1 MTQVI
6 SAANDNKVVVINL
19 LVSAMAADRQIDLD
33 VLNIKVEELH
43 DEIRKLVTEKIFP
56 KDFLRN
62 YARLRENGETLLKQ
76 DGSIMCSIVA
86 VMSRSEAVIKIR
98 ELNKIK
104 EEWAQ
109 QLAKD
114 EPGYQAMCDKHLLE
128 MSQKAIAKGADSAQV
143 MLLAE
148 HLRKRQPTWEE
159 VAARFKF
166 EFVVTPVT
174 MEDGE
179 FDADL
184 YEAQR
189 DSVVALREGVLG
201 AVIQHVCKESMEILE
216 TLDKKT
222 TGSQSG
228 EVKVNPRTV
237 RRAQA
242 MCVKL
247 NSLAF
252 IHPLIRPLHDA
263 LKSEMDKVPANGFL
277 TGGEFQNLR
286 ECLKSLRDQTI
297 VWDRLKNGQP
307 LIQVATT
314 AAVSNITQQA
324 PATAQA
330 NLGQAQ
336 QATLNQPASTA
347 SAAAASMP
355 ATSVASTVQA
365 GAAAPAAAVAQTTA
379 TPVVVAQATDEEDET
394 TVPDAVESTPVVQ
407 EEPKP
412 ALSQNFALF
421 L

>member
-76 DGSIMCSIVA
+76 DGSIMCSIGA

-247 NSLAF
+247 TSLAF
-252 IHPLIRPLHDA
+252 IHPLIHAD
-263 LKSEMDKVPANGFL
+263 SG
-277 TGGEFQNLR
+277 
-286 ECLKSLRDQTI
+286 
-297 VWDRLKNGQP
+297 
-307 LIQVATT
+307 
-314 AAVSNITQQA
+314 
-324 PATAQA
+324 
-330 NLGQAQ
+330 
-336 QATLNQPASTA
+336 
-347 SAAAASMP
+347 
-355 ATSVASTVQA
+355 
-365 GAAAPAAAVAQTTA
+365 
-379 TPVVVAQATDEEDET
+379 
-394 TVPDAVESTPVVQ
+394 PDAYTRMLALVDPRYERLVPQTLRGIFWQHMLRFSDGQRAPLPIYESIEVTGAVRQILQGGPEKLPMLANEMKRQGRRNMAETAMAWVTANKVSR
-407 EEPKP
+407 EEVREFTDRRGRINE
-412 ALSQNFALF
+412 L
-421 L
+421 

>member
-62 YARLRENGETLLKQ
+62 YARFRENGEALLKQ
-76 DGSIMCSIVA
+76 DGSIMCSIGA
-86 VMSRSEAVIKIR
+86 VMSRSEAVTKLR

-109 QLAKD
+109 QLTAD
-114 EPGYQAMCDKHLLE
+114 EPGYKAMCDKHLLE
-128 MSQKAIAKGADSAQV
+128 MSQKAIDKGADPAQV
-143 MLLAE
+143 TLLAD
-148 HLRKRQPTWEE
+148 HLRKRQPSWEE

-174 MEDGE
+174 MEDSE

-216 TLDKKT
+216 TLDKKA

-263 LKSEMDKVPANGFL
+263 LKCEMDKVPGNGFL

-307 LIQVATT
+307 LIQVSNAITSSNTAQQAQATAQVT
-314 AAVSNITQQA
+314 PVQTQQA
-324 PATAQA
+324 TSI
-330 NLGQAQ
+330 
-336 QATLNQPASTA
+336 QPASTA
-347 SAAAASMP
+347 PAAV
-355 ATSVASTVQA
+355 ATV
-365 GAAAPAAAVAQTTA
+365 AAAPAVTTGQAVAATA
-379 TPVVVAQATDEEDET
+379 VAAAQPASAPAVVGQAADEVEET
-394 TVPDAVESTPVVQ
+394 AVPDEVESMPVVQ

-412 ALSQNFALF
+412 ALSQNFSLF

>member
-6 SAANDNKVVVINL
+6 NAVGDNKVVVINL
-19 LVSAMAADRQIDLD
+19 LVSAMAADRQIDLE

-56 KDFLRN
+56 RDFLRS
-62 YARLRENGETLLKQ
+62 YARLRENGETILKQ
-76 DGSIMCSIVA
+76 DGSIMCSIGA
-86 VMSRSEAVIKIR
+86 VMSRSEAVLKLR
-98 ELNKIK
+98 QLQEVKD
-104 EEWAQ
+104 EWAQ

-128 MSQKAIAKGADSAQV
+128 MSQKAITNGADAKQV
-143 MLLAE
+143 QLLTE

-159 VAARFKF
+159 VAAKFKF

-174 MEDGE
+174 MEENE

-216 TLDKKT
+216 TLDKKEV
-222 TGSQSG
+222 GSASG

-242 MCVKL
+242 MSVKL
-247 NSLAF
+247 GSLAF

-263 LKSEMDKVPANGFL
+263 LKSEMDKVPSTGFL

-286 ECLKSLRDQTI
+286 ECLKSLRDQTV

-307 LIQVATT
+307 LIHITTAPAASNTTQQALAITGVTPGQTQQATSNQPATT
-314 AAVSNITQQA
+314 A
-324 PATAQA
+324 PAAA
-330 NLGQAQ
+330 
-336 QATLNQPASTA
+336 ATVPAA
-347 SAAAASMP
+347 SAAC
-355 ATSVASTVQA
+355 TVQ
-365 GAAAPAAAVAQTTA
+365 GGTAAPAAAVVQTTPA
-379 TPVVVAQATDEEDET
+379 PAVVAQATDEVEET
-394 TVPDAVESTPVVQ
+394 SVPDEAESTPVVQ
-407 EEPKP
+407 EESKD
-412 ALSQNFALF
+412 SMTQNFSLF

>member
-1 MTQVI
+1 
-6 SAANDNKVVVINL
+6 
-19 LVSAMAADRQIDLD
+19 
-33 VLNIKVEELH
+33 
-43 DEIRKLVTEKIFP
+43 
-56 KDFLRN
+56 
-62 YARLRENGETLLKQ
+62 
-76 DGSIMCSIVA
+76 
-86 VMSRSEAVIKIR
+86 
-98 ELNKIK
+98 
-104 EEWAQ
+104 
-109 QLAKD
+109 
-114 EPGYQAMCDKHLLE
+114 
-128 MSQKAIAKGADSAQV
+128 
-143 MLLAE
+143 
-148 HLRKRQPTWEE
+148 
-159 VAARFKF
+159 
-166 EFVVTPVT
+166 
-174 MEDGE
+174 
-179 FDADL
+179 
-184 YEAQR
+184 
-189 DSVVALREGVLG
+189 
-201 AVIQHVCKESMEILE
+201 
-216 TLDKKT
+216 
-222 TGSQSG
+222 
-228 EVKVNPRTV
+228 
-237 RRAQA
+237 

-394 TVPDAVESTPVVQ
+394 TVPDAVESTPVVH

>member
-76 DGSIMCSIVA
+76 DGSIMCSIGA

-201 AVIQHVCKESMEILE
+201 AVIQHVCKESME
-216 TLDKKT
+216 
-222 TGSQSG
+222 
-228 EVKVNPRTV
+228 
-237 RRAQA
+237 
-242 MCVKL
+242 
-247 NSLAF
+247 
-252 IHPLIRPLHDA
+252 
-263 LKSEMDKVPANGFL
+263 
-277 TGGEFQNLR
+277 
-286 ECLKSLRDQTI
+286 
-297 VWDRLKNGQP
+297 
-307 LIQVATT
+307 
-314 AAVSNITQQA
+314 
-324 PATAQA
+324 
-330 NLGQAQ
+330 
-336 QATLNQPASTA
+336 
-347 SAAAASMP
+347 
-355 ATSVASTVQA
+355 
-365 GAAAPAAAVAQTTA
+365 
-379 TPVVVAQATDEEDET
+379 
-394 TVPDAVESTPVVQ
+394 
-407 EEPKP
+407 
-412 ALSQNFALF
+412 
-421 L
+421 